1 MEPFKSIDNNTY
13 LYLKTVGI
21 MIRASSNKTTARVAG
36 VLYLFVV
43 LTGISS
49 LMYAPSKP
57 IFPLNTS
64 LTYQNIASSELLFGL
79 WIVGGLLCYTVFL
92 FLPLVL
98 YKLLSPIDENYAK
111 LMALL
116 GVMSVP
122 VFFLNA

>member
-1 MEPFKSIDNNTY
+1 
-13 LYLKTVGI
+13 

-57 IFPLNTS
+57 IFLLNTS